1 MFFPES
7 FENFIQNIE
16 LHHPCEISS
25 MNTFI
30 HVDESYS
37 HDAPSSAFGHHAP
50 TPSWS
55 GIHEFQM
62 LNMSIYCTRLKTFV
76 RIVMVITKANLKLKM
91 KLVLPPTTFREK
103 GGLATKGEGTKVGP
117 GSPQARIG
125 SWVLI

>member
-1 MFFPES
+1 
-7 FENFIQNIE
+7 
-16 LHHPCEISS
+16 
-25 MNTFI
+25 
-30 HVDESYS
+30 
-37 HDAPSSAFGHHAP
+37 
-50 TPSWS
+50 
-55 GIHEFQM
+55 M